1 MRNLAKIKPMVNE
14 PYRMKNLSSSIFAP
28 MQSVVWNL
36 STDKRRILLLAKVK
50 TREEGDEK
58 CKSGLDPKPLEVCQ
72 DRG

>member
-1 MRNLAKIKPMVNE
+1 
-14 PYRMKNLSSSIFAP
+14 MKNFSSSIFAP

-58 CKSGLDPKPLEVCQ
+58 CKSRLDPKPLEVCQ
-72 DRG
+72 DCG